1 MNNETKKIDSFVSV
15 VAVIDNAEELIED
28 YVSKLYSHL
37 NENFVDYEIVL
48 IDQSSTDK
56 TQELLARLFHKIPS
70 IRYILLSTNVHHD
83 VALAAGLENAIG
95 DFVILHSI
103 KYDPVD
109 CIVELVKHGISGYD
123 IVIGS
128 SEKNMTCG
136 YKIIR
141 PWIQWILKY
150 IGYDLPKNATDLRC
164 LSRRAV
170 NAVTQT
176 GRFHHQLY
184 VRINKTGYPY
194 INYRYTQLS
203 QPNQTRSLVG
213 GIRQALRLL
222 VFNSTKPLRW
232 MSTLG
237 ISGSLLAF
245 IFAVYSILIRFFKDN
260 IIEGWTTM
268 ILFTSLLFMIL
279 FVILAFLGE
288 YLGRLLDDRSEQND
302 YSVVFEKNSSVML
315 DENRANVL
323 KD

>member
-1 MNNETKKIDSFVSV
+1 MNDEINKIDSFVSV
-15 VAVIDNAEELIED
+15 VSVIDNDESLINDYIGELN
-28 YVSKLYSHL
+28 SFLHA
-37 NENFVDYEIVL
+37 NFVDYEIVL
-48 IDQSSTDK
+48 IDQRSTDK
-56 TQELLARLFHKIPS
+56 TQDILAELLHKIPS
-70 IRYILLSTNVHHD
+70 IRNILLTTKVHHD

-103 KYDPVD
+103 KYDPVESILD
-109 CIVELVKHGISGYD
+109 VVKKGMSGHD

-128 SEKNMTCG
+128 SDKNMTLG

-150 IGYDLPKNATDLRC
+150 IGYNLPKNATELRC
-164 LSRRAV
+164 LSRRTV

-184 VRINKTGYPY
+184 VRINKTGYPF
-194 INYRYTQLS
+194 INYKYNQLS
-203 QPNQTRSLVG
+203 KPNQTRSFLG
-213 GIRQALRLL
+213 GIRQAIRLL

-232 MSTLG
+232 MSALG
-237 ISGSLLAF
+237 ITGSLLAF
-245 IFAVYSILIRFFKDN
+245 IFAIYSILIRFFKDN

-302 YSVVFEKNSSVML
+302 YAVVFEKNSSVML

>member
-1 MNNETKKIDSFVSV
+1 MNNKIDTFVSV
-15 VAVIDNAEELIED
+15 VTIVDNSEALIED
-28 YVSKLYSHL
+28 YISKLHFML
-37 NENFVDYEIVL
+37 NENFIDYEIIL
-48 IDQSSTDK
+48 IDQNSIDK
-56 TQELLARLFHKIPS
+56 TQEIIDKHLRKISS
-70 IRYILLSTNVHHD
+70 IRDILLSTKVHDD

-103 KYDPVD
+103 KHDPID
-109 CIVELVKHGISGYD
+109 CIVELVKSGLSGYD

-128 SEKNMTCG
+128 SKKNMSFG
-136 YKIIR
+136 YRIMR
-141 PWIQWILKY
+141 PYIQWILKY

-184 VRINKTGYPY
+184 VRINKTGYPFVDY
-194 INYRYTQLS
+194 KYNQLS
-203 QPNQTRSLVG
+203 QRNKSRSLIG
-213 GIRQALRLL
+213 GIKQALRLL

-232 MSTLG
+232 MSGLG
-237 ISGSLLAF
+237 VIGSLLAF
-245 IFAVYSILIRFFKDN
+245 MFALYSVLIRFFKDN
-260 IIEGWTTM
+260 VIEGWTTM

-279 FVILAFLGE
+279 FIILAFLGE

-302 YSVVFEKNSSVML
+302 YTVVYEKNSSVML

>member
-1 MNNETKKIDSFVSV
+1 MNNKIDTFVSV
-15 VAVIDNAEELIED
+15 VTIVDNSEALIED
-28 YVSKLYSHL
+28 YIGKLHFIL
-37 NENFVDYEIVL
+37 NENFIDYEIIL
-48 IDQSSTDK
+48 IDQNSSDK
-56 TQELLARLFHKIPS
+56 TQEIIEKHLRKIPS
-70 IRYILLSTNVHHD
+70 IRDILLSTKVHDD

-103 KYDPVD
+103 KYDPLD
-109 CIVELVKHGISGYD
+109 CIVELVKRGLSGYD

-128 SEKNMTCG
+128 SKKNMSFG
-136 YKIIR
+136 YQMIR
-141 PWIQWILKY
+141 PYIQWILKY

-184 VRINKTGYPY
+184 VRINKTGYPFVEHKY
-194 INYRYTQLS
+194 NQLS
-203 QPNQTRSLVG
+203 QRNKARSLTG

-232 MSTLG
+232 MSGLG
-237 ISGSLLAF
+237 IIGSLLAF
-245 IFAVYSILIRFFKDN
+245 MFAFYSVLIRFFKDN
-260 IIEGWTTM
+260 VIEGWTTM

-279 FVILAFLGE
+279 FIILAFLGE

-302 YSVVFEKNSSVML
+302 YTVVYEKNSSVML